1 MKTKTKRRKH
11 NKKNCASKKKDF
23 SLASFF
29 WPLTANLLWPMKSIY
44 FLFFSLRAIPF
55 LFLFILLF
63 YALRS
68 ICFHFSYKLFFS
80 YLFLS
85 LCVSLLFSI
94 PLGFR
99 YVSSFCLYVI
109 LFIPIYVF
117 NPFFFSI
124 NFTNFPLSD

>member
-1 MKTKTKRRKH
+1 MKTKTKRRKY
-11 NKKNCASKKKDF
+11 NKKIAPRKKRIF
-23 SLASFF
+23 LWRPFF

-63 YALRS
+63 YALGS
-68 ICFHFSYKLFFS
+68 FLLPFFLINFCFPTYF
-80 YLFLS
+80 
-85 LCVSLLFSI
+85 
-94 PLGFR
+94 FR

-124 NFTNFPLSD
+124 NFTIFLLSD